1 MDGCVESD
9 LLSFSAIT
17 DCKNLNGYV
26 LIDSENMET
35 WEKVFCIAFQDV
47 CAVSLFG
54 FLCSQPWIQVFE
66 LYFVLFGIFC
76 ICIAFE
82 DPSVLSLFGF
92 LCSQPWIIT
101 LIICFLFY
109 FDFLYF
115 VLHFGTSALLLFC
128 SQPWIRCLISSRQCT
143 TLTTH
148 PNDQTNN
155 IIAIHPSNQKWET
168 LLGL

>member
-1 MDGCVESD
+1 M
-9 LLSFSAIT
+9 LSFSAIT

-47 CAVSLFG
+47 CAASLFG
-54 FLCSQPWIQVFE
+54 FLCSQPWIQVFV

-92 LCSQPWIIT
+92 LCSQPWII
-101 LIICFLFY
+101 IFFLFY
-109 FDFLYF
+109 FAFFIFCFAFWDVCFVVVLLTAVDQILDIFASMHDFN
-115 VLHFGTSALLLFC
+115 
-128 SQPWIRCLISSRQCT
+128 
-143 TLTTH
+143 H
-148 PNDQTNN
+148 P
-155 IIAIHPSNQKWET
+155 P
-168 LLGL
+168 